1 LRNIQYLTKGSFSI
15 IYKAIWLDR
24 GIDSWDSENKQWKR
38 GVDSLE
44 NQDYENAK
52 NINIKSLPEEDEK
65 SGFHVVLKSLNNSSN
80 LNKEFLNELNYLS

>member
-1 LRNIQYLTKGSFSI
+1 MRNIQYLAKGCFSI
-15 IYKAIWLDR
+15 IYKAIWLDG
-24 GIDSWDSENKQWKR
+24 GIVSWDSENKQRKR

-52 NINIKSLPEEDEK
+52 NINIKSPLEEDEK

-80 LNKEFLNELNYLS
+80 LNEEFLNEVNYLS